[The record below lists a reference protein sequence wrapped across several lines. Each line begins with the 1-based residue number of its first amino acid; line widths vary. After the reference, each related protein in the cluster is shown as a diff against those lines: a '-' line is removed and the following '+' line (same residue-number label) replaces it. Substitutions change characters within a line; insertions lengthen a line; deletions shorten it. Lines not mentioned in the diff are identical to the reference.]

1 MFLLSAKVQVSFA
14 VKLIKGM
21 AIAVSKETKS
31 ERINLHLT
39 PTDKSII
46 KEKAD
51 LVGMNMTNYLTACAI
66 VEKIYCVGDKESF
79 DEIIHQLKKIGNNIN
94 QIRML
99 ANFVNIQFANLDEC
113 TSALLEVNKSIQ
125 KIIKRTSQ
133 WQP

>member
-1 MFLLSAKVQVSFA
+1 
-14 VKLIKGM
+14 
-21 AIAVSKETKS
+21 
-31 ERINLHLT
+31 
-39 PTDKSII
+39 
-46 KEKAD
+46 
-51 LVGMNMTNYLTACAI
+51 MNMTNYLTASAI

-79 DEIIHQLKKIGNNIN
+79 DEIIYQLKKIGNKRYIN

-99 ANFVNIQFANLDEC
+99 ANFGNIQFANLDEC

>member
-1 MFLLSAKVQVSFA
+1 MPNDRETRAPLNPK
-14 VKLIKGM
+14 KGLV
-21 AIAVSKETKS
+21 IAVSKETKS

-99 ANFVNIQFANLDEC
+99 ANFGNIQFANLDEC

>member
-1 MFLLSAKVQVSFA
+1 MV
-14 VKLIKGM
+14 IT
-21 AIAVSKETKS
+21 ISKEKKS

-46 KEKAD
+46 KDKAD
-51 LVGMNMTNYLTACAI
+51 KLGMNMTNYLTACAV

-79 DEIIHQLKKIGNNIN
+79 DEIIYQLKKIGNNIN

-99 ANFVNIQFANLDEC
+99 ANFGNIQFANLDEC
-113 TSALLEVNKSIQ
+113 TNALLEVNKSIQ
-125 KIIKRTSQ
+125 KIIKRTSR

>member
-1 MFLLSAKVQVSFA
+1 MV
-14 VKLIKGM
+14 
-21 AIAVSKETKS
+21 IAVSKETKS

-66 VEKIYCVGDKESF
+66 VEKIYCVGDKKSF

-99 ANFVNIQFANLDEC
+99 ANFGNIQFANLDEC

>member
-1 MFLLSAKVQVSFA
+1 MV
-14 VKLIKGM
+14 ID
-21 AIAVSKETKS
+21 VSKETKS

-51 LVGMNMTNYLTACAI
+51 LVGMNMTNYPTVCAI
-66 VEKIYCVGDKESF
+66 AEKIYCVGDKESF
-79 DEIIHQLKKIGNNIN
+79 DKIIYQLKKIGNNIN

-99 ANFVNIQFANLDEC
+99 ANFGNIQFANLDEC